1 MTWLEIIKRAFG
13 IIGTELHLSEIY
25 TRVFDIVDTECP
37 EKRNNKTI
45 ESTIRGTLERFS
57 EDSDAFGGEHCFSI
71 TRGKGRGY
79 WRRDN

>member
-13 IIGTELHLSEIY
+13 SIGTELHLSEIY

-45 ESTIRGTLERFS
+45 E
-57 EDSDAFGGEHCFSI
+57 
-71 TRGKGRGY
+71 
-79 WRRDN
+79 